1 MFRSVKKVFISLL
14 SFGRSWATKC
24 VSLNN
29 KPCMIRL
36 NLIDLTHFV
45 LNYYPFMI
53 SLDKYRGSY
62 NVADD
67 LSMNIYVPRETKEVF
82 KIWII

>member
-1 MFRSVKKVFISLL
+1 
-14 SFGRSWATKC
+14 
-24 VSLNN
+24 
-29 KPCMIRL
+29 MIRL

-53 SLDKYRGSY
+53 SLDKYSGSY
-62 NVADD
+62 NVVDD

-82 KIWII
+82 KI